1 MEVLTLILNAL
12 PYIIIGLILIGGLI
26 ATFINEKK
34 SVKQW
39 LVLAVAE
46 AEKALGSGVGELKLR
61 EVYQKFVSLY
71 PILAKLITCERFAK
85 WVDKALE
92 QMKTLLENNEK
103 VAEYVGVEVKDDVAR
118 G

>member
-61 EVYQKFVSLY
+61 KVYQKFVSLY
-71 PILAKLITCERFAK
+71 PTLAKLITFERFKK